1 MKTNILIS
9 FIIATR
15 DRKNDLKKCLQSIY
29 DQNYKN
35 IEIIV
40 VDNDSS
46 DSSFNMVS
54 CGFPEVKLINLDRNI
69 GCPGGRNIGF
79 LNSSGDIL
87 FFLDDDSKI
96 SKNAALNVINLF
108 SEDKKLSIISP
119 KIIED
124 GFARNPP
131 GINKKTNIN
140 RYIPFFSGISAI
152 RRTVFENVGLFP
164 IEFLYGVEE
173 NDLSIRLLNAGGRI
187 LYSPDVV
194 VSHFPASDR
203 NINFETQQR
212 IENGIIFLWKYAPIT
227 RAILGTISRLFYSF
241 PASVKSKSISGWLKA
256 VLRFPKI
263 ILTTILNNRSQ
274 LGWYPFRLQE
284 IFQNNIITSWEQID
298 EHKNN

>member
-108 SEDKKLSIISP
+108 SEDKKL
-119 KIIED
+119 
-124 GFARNPP
+124 
-131 GINKKTNIN
+131 
-140 RYIPFFSGISAI
+140 
-152 RRTVFENVGLFP
+152 
-164 IEFLYGVEE
+164 
-173 NDLSIRLLNAGGRI
+173 
-187 LYSPDVV
+187 
-194 VSHFPASDR
+194 
-203 NINFETQQR
+203 
-212 IENGIIFLWKYAPIT
+212 
-227 RAILGTISRLFYSF
+227 
-241 PASVKSKSISGWLKA
+241 
-256 VLRFPKI
+256 
-263 ILTTILNNRSQ
+263 
-274 LGWYPFRLQE
+274 
-284 IFQNNIITSWEQID
+284 
-298 EHKNN
+298 